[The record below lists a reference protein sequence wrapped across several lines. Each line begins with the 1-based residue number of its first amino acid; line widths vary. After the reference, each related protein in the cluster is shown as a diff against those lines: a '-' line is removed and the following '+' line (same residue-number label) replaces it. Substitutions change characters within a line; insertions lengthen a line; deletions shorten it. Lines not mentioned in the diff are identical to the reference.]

1 MRSVFTVGGSAA
13 PVYCRGYSSPTI
25 MRQTSPG
32 VFTSHVTLSG
42 GTLDGQSQ
50 VEFNSDGSEFVAHV
64 NGQISRWN
72 LSGAFLG
79 NVSLSGYG
87 TMFSEGNYPQYRGI
101 VCAGGYYLTYSNG
114 NLSAWDASGTRV
126 GNTVLTGA
134 GTSFDSH
141 FSLSWA
147 NGMIWIIDIANGT
160 WRGYRIPELLGG
172 FLISLSGPCPGQK
185 TLSWSGAGAGQMGIV
200 IGNSLGAF
208 NIPSG
213 PCQGTQLG
221 IQGNLMLYNII
232 GTQGGQ
238 GQVSANVGNAACG
251 KYIQCIK
258 TDDCSTSNAAGPI

>member
-1 MRSVFTVGGSAA
+1 M
-13 PVYCRGYSSPTI
+13 
-25 MRQTSPG
+25 
-32 VFTSHVTLSG
+32 TLNG
-42 GTLDGQSQ
+42 GTLDSQSQ
-50 VEFNSDGSEFVAHV
+50 VEYNSAGTEYIAHHRGTV
-64 NGQISRWN
+64 SRWD
-72 LSGAFLG
+72 GRG
-79 NVSLSGYG
+79 NFIGSVALSGYG
-87 TMFSEGNYPQYRGI
+87 SMFGEGTTPQYNR
-101 VCAGGYYLTYSNG
+101 VVSAAGYYLTYSNG
-114 NLSAWDASGTRV
+114 NLSAWDAAGTRV
-126 GNTVLTGA
+126 GNTVLVGA
-134 GTSFDSH
+134 GQTLNSH
-141 FSLSWA
+141 YSLSWA
-147 NGMIWIIDIANGT
+147 NRMIWIIDDGNGT